1 MTNIDRFLNT
11 YKKLDKDSLD
21 LLSDIYADQIR
32 FVDPVHR
39 IDGLENLRAYF
50 QALYLNV
57 STIAFDFDNPQTGDE
72 HIFVPWQMRF
82 SHPRLGRGR
91 TIDVPGIS
99 QLRFNAEGK
108 ACFHRDYFDLGA
120 LLYEHLPGLGGVVRM
135 AKKRLGR

>member
-1 MTNIDRFLNT
+1 MTSIDRFLST

-32 FVDPVHR
+32 FIDPVHA

-50 QALYLNV
+50 QSLYLNI
-57 STIAFDFDNPQTGDE
+57 STLAFDFENPQTGDE

-82 SHPRLGRGR
+82 SHPRLEQGR

-99 QLRFNAEGK
+99 QLRFNAQGK
-108 ACFHRDYFDLGA
+108 VCFHRDYFDLGA
-120 LLYEHLPGLGGVVRM
+120 LLYEHLPVLGGVVRVV
-135 AKKRLGR
+135 KKRLGR